1 MDMQAATTTA
11 TVRGGPGRAAA
22 DVGGEQTKVKVN
34 ASVLPLEGINRR
46 GTAAAVFPLTL
57 HVYSA
62 KYCNTCAR
70 SD

>member
-1 MDMQAATTTA
+1 MNMQATTA
-11 TVRGGPGRAAA
+11 AAA
-22 DVGGEQTKVKVN
+22 WATLPPMSMGWKTKVLED
-34 ASVLPLEGINRR
+34 AGGDLLQFEGINRR